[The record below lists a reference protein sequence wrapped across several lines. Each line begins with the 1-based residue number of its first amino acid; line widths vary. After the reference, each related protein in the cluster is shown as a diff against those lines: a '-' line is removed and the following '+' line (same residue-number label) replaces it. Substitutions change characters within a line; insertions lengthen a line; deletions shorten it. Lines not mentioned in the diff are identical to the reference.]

1 MAADSPVQRLQD
13 EASCSIC
20 LEYSKDPESIHCGH
34 NCCRACITN
43 YWEESDTNFSCPQ
56 YRETA
61 QQRNF
66 RHYRELAKIIKI
78 TKRLSLQAAKGSGG
92 KRVCEKHQETLKLC
106 CEEDQAPICV
116 ICRESQAHRAHT
128 VVPIEEAAQEYKEKI
143 QIQLQILKE
152 EREKLMGLK
161 LTKEASIWEHLEQ
174 VETERLKILS
184 EFEQLRQ
191 FLEEQERL
199 LLAQLENLDKEIEKR
214 RDENIAKL
222 VEEISSL
229 NDMISELE
237 GKCQQPVSEFLQDV
251 RSTLSRPLQFGKCWI
266 RRDSLGLEPDVTLD
280 PDTAH
285 PRLVLSEDGK
295 SVRWE
300 DTRQH
305 VPDNPK
311 RFDSSRCVLG
321 LEGFSLGRHYWE
333 VEVEDGG
340 AWAVGVARESVR
352 RKGRVN
358 VNPEEGIWAVG
369 QCGTQ
374 YLALTSPKI
383 PLSLAERPRTIGIYL
398 DCEEGRVAF
407 FDADNEAP
415 IFTFPPGSVPGEKI
429 LPLLCLGRAS
439 QFRLCPCITGY
450 NVEP

>member
-1 MAADSPVQRLQD
+1 NGP
-13 EASCSIC
+13 
-20 LEYSKDPESIHCGH
+20 
-34 NCCRACITN
+34 
-43 YWEESDTNFSCPQ
+43 
-56 YRETA
+56 
-61 QQRNF
+61 
-66 RHYRELAKIIKI
+66 
-78 TKRLSLQAAKGSGG
+78 AAKGSGG
-92 KRVCEKHQETLKLC
+92 ERVCEKHQEILKLF

-116 ICRESQAHRAHT
+116 ICRESQAHRAHM

-161 LTKEASIWEHLEQ
+161 LTKE
-174 VETERLKILS
+174 RLKILS

-199 LLAQLENLDKEIEKR
+199 LLARLEELDKEIEKR

-222 VEEISSL
+222 LEEISCL

-237 GKCQQPVSEFLQDV
+237 GKCQQPASEFLQV
-251 RSTLSRPLQFGKCWI
+251 RYWILDTQEPWSPGEVSPEPEKTPSSISHKYIALKETLRKFQV
-266 RRDSLGLEPDVTLD
+266 DVTLD

-321 LEGFSLGRHYWE
+321 LEGFSSGRHYWE

-407 FDADNEAP
+407 FDADNEGP
-415 IFTFPPGSVPGEKI
+415 IFTFPPASVPGEKI
-429 LPLLCLGRAS
+429 LPLLCLGRWKKKS
-439 QFRLCPCITGY
+439 CVKLQCCY
-450 NVEP
+450 NFG

>member
-1 MAADSPVQRLQD
+1 MAAESPVQSLQD

-20 LEYSKDPESIHCGH
+20 LEYFKDPVSIHCGH
-34 NCCRACITN
+34 NFCRACITD
-43 YWEESDTNFSCPQ
+43 YWEESDINFSCPQ
-56 YRETA
+56 CRETA

-66 RHYRELAKIIKI
+66 RPNRELAKIIEI
-78 TKRLSLQAAKGSGG
+78 AKRLSLQAAKGSGG
-92 KRVCEKHQETLKLC
+92 ERVCEKHQETLKLF

-116 ICRESQAHRAHT
+116 ICRESQAHRSHT

-161 LTKEASIWEHLEQ
+161 LTKEQ

-191 FLEEQERL
+191 FLEEQEQL
-199 LLAQLENLDKEIEKR
+199 LLARLEELDKEIEKR

-222 VEEISSL
+222 SEEISRV

-237 GKCQQPVSEFLQDV
+237 RKCQQPASEFLQ
-251 RSTLSRPLQFGKCWI
+251 SLFLSRCELGKVPQ
-266 RRDSLGLEPDVTLD
+266 LEEVSPEPEKTPTDVTLD

-321 LEGFSLGRHYWE
+321 LEGFSSGRHYWE

-415 IFTFPPGSVPGEKI
+415 IFTFPPASVPGEKI
-429 LPLLCLGRAS
+429 LPLLCLGRGS
-439 QFRLCPCITGY
+439 QFRLTWSC
-450 NVEP
+450 

>member
-1 MAADSPVQRLQD
+1 MGLRLWVHHFWCLVEGKENRNPEIQADMTSVTPAQEIQ
-13 EASCSIC
+13 EETKCSIC
-20 LEYSKDPESIHCGH
+20 LDYMKEPVNVECGH
-34 NCCRACITN
+34 NFCRVCITN
-43 YWEESDTNFSCPQ
+43 YCE
-56 YRETA
+56 A
-61 QQRNF
+61 
-66 RHYRELAKIIKI
+66 
-78 TKRLSLQAAKGSGG
+78 GG
-92 KRVCEKHQETLKLC
+92 KGDYEPLC
-106 CEEDQAPICV
+106 CPN
-116 ICRESQAHRAHT
+116 CRAW
-128 VVPIEEAAQEYKEKI
+128 I
-143 QIQLQILKE
+143 QKRTLRTE
-152 EREKLMGLK
+152 VGKLRPAGH
-161 LTKEASIWEHLEQ
+161 IRPVQ
-174 VETERLKILS
+174 PLS
-184 EFEQLRQ
+184 S
-191 FLEEQERL
+191 RL
-199 LLAQLENLDKEIEKR
+199 LP
-214 RDENIAKL
+214 
-222 VEEISSL
+222 
-229 NDMISELE
+229 
-237 GKCQQPVSEFLQDV
+237 CCPP
-251 RSTLSRPLQFGKCWI
+251 PLQ
-266 RRDSLGLEPDVTLD
+266 SQSDVTLD

-321 LEGFSLGRHYWE
+321 LEGFSSGRHYWE

-383 PLSLAERPRTIGIYL
+383 PLSLGERPRTIGIYL

-415 IFTFPPGSVPGEKI
+415 IFTFPPASVPGEKI
-429 LPLLCLGRAS
+429 LPLLCLGRGS

-450 NVEP
+450 NIEP

>member
-20 LEYSKDPESIHCGH
+20 LEYFKDPVSIHCGH
-34 NCCRACITN
+34 NFCRACITN

-56 YRETA
+56 CRETA

-66 RHYRELAKIIKI
+66 RPNRELAKIIEI
-78 TKRLSLQAAKGSGG
+78 AKRLSLQAAKGSGG
-92 KRVCEKHQETLKLC
+92 ERVCEKHQETLKLF

-116 ICRESQAHRAHT
+116 ICRESQAHRAHM

-161 LTKEASIWEHLEQ
+161 LTKEARIWEHL
-174 VETERLKILS
+174 
-184 EFEQLRQ
+184 
-191 FLEEQERL
+191 
-199 LLAQLENLDKEIEKR
+199 
-214 RDENIAKL
+214 
-222 VEEISSL
+222 
-229 NDMISELE
+229 
-237 GKCQQPVSEFLQDV
+237 DV
-251 RSTLSRPLQFGKCWI
+251 RSTLSRCELGKVPQPEEV
-266 RRDSLGLEPDVTLD
+266 SPEPEKTPSSISHKYIALKETLRKFQVDVTLD

-321 LEGFSLGRHYWE
+321 LEGFSSGRHYWE

-407 FDADNEAP
+407 FDADNEGP
-415 IFTFPPGSVPGEKI
+415 IFTFPPASVPGEKI

>member
-1 MAADSPVQRLQD
+1 MSHKIK
-13 EASCSIC
+13 ETKCSIC
-20 LEYSKDPESIHCGH
+20 LDYMKEPVNVECGH
-34 NCCRACITN
+34 NFCRVCITN
-43 YWEESDTNFSCPQ
+43 YCE
-56 YRETA
+56 A
-61 QQRNF
+61 
-66 RHYRELAKIIKI
+66 
-78 TKRLSLQAAKGSGG
+78 GG
-92 KRVCEKHQETLKLC
+92 KGDYEPLC
-106 CEEDQAPICV
+106 CPNYSASALGATP
-116 ICRESQAHRAHT
+116 
-128 VVPIEEAAQEYKEKI
+128 
-143 QIQLQILKE
+143 
-152 EREKLMGLK
+152 LMG
-161 LTKEASIWEHLEQ
+161 
-174 VETERLKILS
+174 VG
-184 EFEQLRQ
+184 
-191 FLEEQERL
+191 FL
-199 LLAQLENLDKEIEKR
+199 QLE
-214 RDENIAKL
+214 
-222 VEEISSL
+222 
-229 NDMISELE
+229 
-237 GKCQQPVSEFLQDV
+237 
-251 RSTLSRPLQFGKCWI
+251 
-266 RRDSLGLEPDVTLD
+266 LEPRLHSHVKALPRQCFNVADVTLD

-321 LEGFSLGRHYWE
+321 LEGFSSGRHYWE

-383 PLSLAERPRTIGIYL
+383 PLSLGERPRTIGIYL

-415 IFTFPPGSVPGEKI
+415 IFTFPPASVPGEKI
-429 LPLLCLGRAS
+429 LPLLCLGRGS
-439 QFRLCPCITGY
+439 QFRLFWAWLCTSLSPS
-450 NVEP
+450 V

>member
-128 VVPIEEAAQEYKEKI
+128 VVPIEEAAQEYKVGKPS
-143 QIQLQILKE
+143 LL
-152 EREKLMGLK
+152 EKLMGLK
-161 LTKEASIWEHLEQ
+161 LTKEAK
-174 VETERLKILS
+174 TERLKILS

-237 GKCQQPVSEFLQDV
+237 GKCQQPVSEFLQV
-251 RSTLSRPLQFGKCWI
+251 RYWILDTQDLTLQVPPNKETR
-266 RRDSLGLEPDVTLD
+266 
-280 PDTAH
+280 
-285 PRLVLSEDGK
+285 VLSSSYREGRIYVNIEQEDHFLK
-295 SVRWE
+295 IDDLHLCMFISLLAE
-300 DTRQH
+300 SKILDTRQH